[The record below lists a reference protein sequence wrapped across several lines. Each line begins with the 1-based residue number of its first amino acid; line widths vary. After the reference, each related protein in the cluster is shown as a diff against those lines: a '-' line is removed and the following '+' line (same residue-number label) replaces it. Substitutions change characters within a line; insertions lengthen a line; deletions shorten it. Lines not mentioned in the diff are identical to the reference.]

1 MESKITF
8 FREYEFVERKIK
20 KINKFLNSKEENKI
34 IEYYSQILDDFN
46 YLNNCLNSYRE
57 ANTVLDRHITSLIYS
72 FLKFLKKSF
81 NKLINILSYFNFI
94 LDKKK
99 KENDRLYNMVENEI
113 EIQKKNCHICQKK
126 ENDIHVVNFAK
137 DKCNEIQTGDI
148 HRNDKY
154 KLNIEKK
161 CSKDEKVTDNM
172 EAYNEETNYESEIL
186 KIFIII
192 EEVYKYYNTLISVR
206 GEKKIKTFFPCDAF
220 CLNSIVDIL
229 LTIKKEENTFIY
241 LTKLKFNK
249 TDEDNS
255 WVILYVLLIWL
266 SFCMYI
272 PFDLTNVNKNIQNNI
287 QEIFYYYIKKN
298 DKSKDACS
306 ILYSQFLNREDVY
319 KNKIYFNNFI
329 IFSKEIMKKMVQ
341 TSVGN
346 RTEFGEHEQTINS
359 ANLPSC
365 CNVQFTNL
373 LLHGILLTHKKILK
387 KLDKKFLR
395 CYTNFYTF
403 FLIHNHANLDS
414 TEMAKSLKIR
424 CLGYY
429 ALLFLERNEVT
440 KRVDNAV
447 VYEGVS
453 KGVIQKRPFEEE
465 GQQQQLEQLE
475 QLQQQQQLHQQ
486 QQKQQLQQ
494 QQQHHEL
501 FDGFPH
507 FLSIND
513 VFILY
518 QKSKGIKL
526 SNTAEEDEMDVH
538 EEKKYTCE
546 KDIITIL
553 EILFCYFNDSNSNV
567 RWSLSKCFGN
577 ILIYLSTE
585 NMYNIINKFVEL
597 RKYNDYTILC
607 TINFTFFHF
616 LFNKKSISVD
626 MLNYLLKKVTQSLY
640 MNKEKINTSAFVL
653 LYSMFKYNR
662 IVKRLYEENDTRI
675 YYFFFHL
682 IFIKLIVF
690 SLLEDN
696 VNIRKSAMSLLQI
709 FIGKFNFL
717 YQLRVGTA
725 IEGGTHIPV
734 PLGDSSIERRT
745 CLTHRSSDV
754 EISRELG
761 NQNKF
766 FNNILLFTNLF
777 FDHANISDY
786 YERVKSGVDELET
799 EEYTLHTCLHVHEA
813 RKESYDRNKVQMEEL
828 KSKFFNENI
837 ELLSTCNFSDMINFK
852 KSIILKTK
860 EVCNFFLYKYPI
872 IYHLYVNKLFHENVN
887 IRILT
892 SESLANLA
900 HMDNDNY
907 FVEVI
912 LPFLIKKSYEENIL
926 VKHGSIVCISKILLK
941 LKRNIDENLQKEI
954 KNILI
959 FSEKKRIYKYKK
971 GEILRHSLCLLVQSI
986 CQCNY
991 FTVKKNTHSFFL
1003 DIIHN
1008 NLFHYNEIIQFEAS
1022 KIFYYI
1028 PIYVLT
1034 KEITIEYVYEVLI
1047 KIIKAKDNFLHLK
1060 GYLILLCFINESII
1074 PYVSSHLISLLVHML
1089 KKSSTYYKIKNGL
1102 LKRTKKADYNTLS
1115 HLNLEKDNFT
1125 VNNTI
1130 KKDLQFFQK
1139 INFETYPIDVN
1150 MKIFSLLALF
1160 NLVDKLR
1167 GTYMSE
1173 FLSLYS
1179 GCTTSFRGLIREKL
1193 PHQENSQRR
1202 DTISGGSSHGSSGGG
1217 IDRGSDRGEPRNSC
1231 FRVRKRRNTSF
1242 YMKRGITFVKKK
1254 INWERV
1260 VEKGNKESKHLM
1272 QFNLDINKMA
1282 KILILYLQEYVYET
1296 DVGDSHIFVREI
1308 CLGLTAFLL
1317 TSYPLFFFK
1326 RKTKGCA
1333 CKGDDKQTTEEIE
1346 VINKTEG
1353 EPTKKE
1359 FTFME
1364 VTVDMG
1370 AKTTSPR
1377 AKKTN
1382 ESLSKNYFYDCFHSD
1397 DSHEDDNSSGESVAS
1412 VSSSS
1417 GGGGEEKDIIN
1428 VYVLFEIKKKY
1439 VNVFIQL
1446 LLKLLCEKNM
1456 RTHKKCLFLLNYLYN
1471 YGTFNDRGE
1480 MENFSFSNI
1489 FNKYCHD
1496 FPYELFL
1503 KKKIDDNVRKS
1514 KLNIFQ
1520 YLKSYETDISSIFKN
1535 MVMHVCDY
1543 YQPLY
1548 LKDKEEVARNAE
1560 RFQLT
1565 NCDMVSIGKKGGE
1578 ITKIGE
1584 LGRGRYTVVCGDNVN
1599 AAGGEGEWAG
1609 CSCSYEEEITA
1620 LFLNKNYKY
1629 GLVKTIFNKIN
1640 NFIYLYNYALR
1651 YTSFSIFHKNKF
1663 SSTRKG
1669 LIKGQHIKRDISGD
1683 RGEDI
1688 SGDRGEDSS
1697 GDRGEDSSGD
1707 RGADSSE
1714 DRRRDSSGDRGA
1726 DNSEDRRRDSSED
1739 CRRDSSGNR
1748 GRVTNVGGGTLS
1760 GGEKERTRKD
1770 DNLKF
1775 EDIYIDNDFVDEI
1788 NLSESEDKMSLED
1801 ENIIN
1806 DIHYLMDKTK
1816 KNISVIKY
1824 LEYNEHYLFSHVFY
1838 LLFLNKYNYYIIS
1851 GFFNTLCYYSSHT
1864 EYSNYEYTN
1873 LIKKGKEK
1881 SIEFLF
1887 LEFLLTHQNVYTFGY
1902 IRDDILFL
1910 YIRYYVKYYLNYDYA
1925 IVEHILRDYN
1935 IGKAGQLFAQGRDHA
1950 NSGENAPNI
1959 GRDDAMSNHFNGE
1972 TPYRKNE
1979 SSVLVDGKFSLHTYN
1994 MHDVNLS
2001 EIILFEKNCNGF
2013 NFSKNIFHNYDVF
2026 FDTNVIL
2033 LDENKHGKQFNREE
2047 IKKEKKNRLKI
2058 NKKIRK
2064 QLHIKIELLQYVNIC
2079 LIKILYY
2086 LNNFNLI
2093 QLETFLRSVN
2103 SFTKFSILSNFTA
2116 FCFLSFFL
2124 HKMEKYTTF
2133 TLVKTIAEL
2142 IINIFM
2148 CPTLHINIKKLAIF
2162 LILNLLLHRYPKI
2175 REFTNEYFYTNIN
2188 FISPDDCQNYLFN
2201 SFEDLETV
2209 ISILI
2214 STQFSEE
2221 LKNNG
2226 GHCQIREAVRQI
2238 ANILSVSLY
2247 ATF

>member
-1 MESKITF
+1 MENKITF
-8 FREYEFVERKIK
+8 FREYEYVERKIK
-20 KINKFLNSKEENKI
+20 KINQFLNSEEENKM
-34 IEYYSQILDDFN
+34 IEYYSQILDDFS

-81 NKLINILSYFNFI
+81 NKLIYILSHFNFI

-99 KENDRLYNMVENEI
+99 KKNDRLYNMVENEI
-113 EIQKKNCHICQKK
+113 EIQKKNDHIFHKN
-126 ENDIHVVNFAK
+126 ENDVHVVNFAK
-137 DKCNEIQTGDI
+137 DRCNEIQTGDI

-154 KLNIEKK
+154 KLNNEKK
-161 CSKDEKVTDNM
+161 SSKDEKVRDNK
-172 EAYNEETNYESEIL
+172 ETHNKETNHEREIL
-186 KIFIII
+186 KIYIII

-229 LTIKKEENTFIY
+229 LTIKKEEDTFIY

-329 IFSKEIMKKMVQ
+329 IFSKEIMNKMVQ
-341 TSVGN
+341 TSVGKK
-346 RTEFGEHEQTINS
+346 TELGEHVQTISS

-387 KLDKKFLR
+387 KLDKKILR

-403 FLIHNHANLDS
+403 FLINNHANLDS

-440 KRVDNAV
+440 KRVDSAGV
-447 VYEGVS
+447 HEGVS
-453 KGVIQKRPFEEE
+453 KGMMQKRPLEEE
-465 GQQQQLEQLE
+465 GQGGQQQQ
-475 QLQQQQQLHQQ
+475 QRQQQQQQQQRQQQQQQQL
-486 QQKQQLQQ
+486 QQL
-494 QQQHHEL
+494 QQHHEL

-513 VFILY
+513 AFILY
-518 QKSKGIKL
+518 QQSKGIKL

-577 ILIYLSTE
+577 ILVYLSTE
-585 NMYNIINKFVEL
+585 NMYSIINKFAEL
-597 RKYNDYTILC
+597 GKYNDYTILC

-626 MLNYLLKKVTQSLY
+626 MLNYLLKRVTQSLY

-662 IVKRLYEENDTRI
+662 IVKRLYEENDTRLC
-675 YYFFFHL
+675 YFFFHL

-717 YQLRVGTA
+717 YQLGVGTA
-725 IEGGTHIPV
+725 IEGGNYIPV
-734 PLGDSSIERRT
+734 PVGDSSIERRT
-745 CLTHRSSDV
+745 CLTHHSSDV

-761 NQNKF
+761 SQNKF

-786 YERVKSGVDELET
+786 YERVKNGVDELET
-799 EEYTLHTCLHVHEA
+799 EEYTLHACLHAHEA
-813 RKESYDRNKVQMEEL
+813 RKENYDRNKVQMEEL

-959 FSEKKRIYKYKK
+959 FSEKRRIYKYKK

-1034 KEITIEYVYEVLI
+1034 KELTIEYVYEVLI

-1074 PYVSSHLISLLVHML
+1074 PHVSSHLISLLVHML

-1102 LKRTKKADYNTLS
+1102 LKRTKIADYNILS
-1115 HLNLEKDNFT
+1115 PLNLEKDNIA

-1139 INFETYPIDVN
+1139 INFETYPIDAN

-1167 GTYMSE
+1167 GIYMSE
-1173 FLSLYS
+1173 FLALYC

-1193 PHQENSQRR
+1193 PPQGNSQRR
-1202 DTISGGSSHGSSGGG
+1202 GTSSGGSSRGSSGGG
-1217 IDRGSDRGEPRNSC
+1217 SDGGEQRNRC

-1260 VEKGNKESKHLM
+1260 VEKGNKEGKNLM

-1326 RKTKGCA
+1326 RKAKGFA
-1333 CKGDDKQTTEEIE
+1333 CKGDDKHTTEEIG
-1346 VINKTEG
+1346 VNKKTEG

-1359 FTFME
+1359 FISKE
-1364 VTVDMG
+1364 VAIVMG
-1370 AKTTSPR
+1370 TKTTSPR
-1377 AKKTN
+1377 TKKTN
-1382 ESLSKNYFYDCFHSD
+1382 ESLSKNHFYESFHSD

-1417 GGGGEEKDIIN
+1417 EGGDEKKDIIN

-1471 YGTFNDRGE
+1471 YGTFNDREE
-1480 MENFSFSNI
+1480 MENFSFGNI

-1514 KLNIFQ
+1514 KLNIYQ
-1520 YLKSYETDISSIFKN
+1520 YLKSYETNISSVFKN

-1548 LKDKEEVARNAE
+1548 LKDKEEVARYAE
-1560 RFQLT
+1560 RFQLS

-1584 LGRGRYTVVCGDNVN
+1584 LNRGRYTVVCGGNVN

-1669 LIKGQHIKRDISGD
+1669 LIKGQHIR
-1683 RGEDI
+1683 R
-1688 SGDRGEDSS
+1688 
-1697 GDRGEDSSGD
+1697 
-1707 RGADSSE
+1707 DSSE
-1714 DRRRDSSGDRGA
+1714 DRRRDSSEDRQR
-1726 DNSEDRRRDSSED
+1726 DNSKDRQRDSSED
-1739 CRRDSSGNR
+1739 CQRDNSGNR
-1748 GRVTNVGGGTLS
+1748 GRVTNMGGDTLS
-1760 GGEKERTRKD
+1760 VGEKERTGKD
-1770 DNLKF
+1770 GNLKF

-1838 LLFLNKYNYYIIS
+1838 LLFLNKYNYYIIN
-1851 GFFNTLCYYSSHT
+1851 GFFNTLCYYSSCT

-1887 LEFLLTHQNVYTFGY
+1887 LDFLLTHQNVYTFGY

-1925 IVEHILRDYN
+1925 VVEHLLRDYN
-1935 IGKAGQLFAQGRDHA
+1935 IGKAGQLFAQGRDHV
-1950 NSGENAPNI
+1950 NNGENAHNT
-1959 GRDDAMSNHFNGE
+1959 GRDDDVSNQFDRE
-1972 TPYRKNE
+1972 IPYRQNE
-1979 SSVLVDGKFSLHTYN
+1979 SPGVLGDADFSLHTYN

-2001 EIILFEKNCNGF
+2001 EIILSEKNCNGF

-2026 FDTNVIL
+2026 FDINVIL
-2033 LDENKHGKQFNREE
+2033 LDGNKHGKQFNREE
-2047 IKKEKKNRLKI
+2047 IKREKKNRLKI
-2058 NKKIRK
+2058 NKKIK
-2064 QLHIKIELLQYVNIC
+2064 KELHIKIELLQYVNIC

-2116 FCFLSFFL
+2116 FCFLNFFL

-2148 CPTLHINIKKLAIF
+2148 CPALHINIKK
-2162 LILNLLLHRYPKI
+2162 YPKI

-2188 FISPDDCQNYLFN
+2188 FISPEDCQNYLFN

-2226 GHCQIREAVRQI
+2226 GHCHIREAVRQI
-2238 ANILSVSLY
+2238 ANILSVSRY